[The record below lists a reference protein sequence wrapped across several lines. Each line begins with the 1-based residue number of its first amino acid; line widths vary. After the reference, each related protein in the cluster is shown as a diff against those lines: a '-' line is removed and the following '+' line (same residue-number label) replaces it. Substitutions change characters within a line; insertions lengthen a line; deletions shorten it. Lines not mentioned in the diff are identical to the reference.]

1 MLFVA
6 EIGLNHN
13 GNFDLVFE
21 MIRQAKLSGAD
32 IVKFQFGW
40 RDKPDEINCIDLK
53 TAERFK
59 TWCEYFDLE
68 MMASTISQSGFELA
82 KKLDLKRYK
91 IASRTVIDKPELC
104 REVIAEGKEIFISLG
119 FWDQEGLPF
128 GEPNDLVRYI
138 YCISKY
144 PAFPE
149 HVKSMPQRFSSNS
162 YYGYS
167 DHCQGIA
174 ASLLA
179 ISRGAQFIERHF
191 TLNKTSQVIRDH
203 TLSSTPDEFK
213 QLVDHG
219 RELASLQKIAGES
232 I

>member
-6 EIGLNHN
+6 EIGLNHD

-32 IVKFQFGW
+32 IAKFQFGW
-40 RDKPDEINCIDLK
+40 RDKPDEINCIDLD
-53 TAERFK
+53 TAKRFK
-59 TWCEYFDLE
+59 SWCDYFNIE
-68 MMASTISQSGFELA
+68 MMASTISESGFELA

-91 IASRTVIDKPELC
+91 IASRTVIDKPDLC
-104 REVIAEGKEIFISLG
+104 RTVIAEGKEIFISLG
-119 FWDQEGLPF
+119 FWDQDGLPF
-128 GEPNDLVRYI
+128 GEPNELVRYI
-138 YCISKY
+138 YCISQY

-149 HVKSMPQRFSSNS
+149 HVKNMPMNFAPEG

-179 ISRGAQFIERHF
+179 ISRGAEFIERHF

-203 TLSSTPDEFK
+203 TLSSIPDEFR
-213 QLVDHG
+213 LLTETG
-219 RELASLQKIAGES
+219 RELASLQRMTRD
-232 I
+232 